1 MICLRHTGGQASRS
15 RLPPCY
21 SLTAPDK
28 HAARR
33 RDQRGEARRPS
44 SSTSPACAQQ
54 RHHRLSTAKSGA
66 RFSCP
71 DLLGTLWRPAAGDRA
86 WYEYG
91 AAAAMTGYTYD
102 ARVSLARR
110 YTERQLKGL
119 RTRRVGCRRVII
131 TSGSWS

>member
-28 HAARR
+28 HAVRR

-44 SSTSPACAQQ
+44 SSTSPARAQQ

-66 RFSCP
+66 GFSCP
-71 DLLGTLWRPAAGDRA
+71 DLGTLWVRTAGRDDREA
-86 WYEYG
+86 E
-91 AAAAMTGYTYD
+91 D
-102 ARVSLARR
+102 DDREKS
-110 YTERQLKGL
+110 
-119 RTRRVGCRRVII
+119 
-131 TSGSWS
+131 